1 VNANKPHPY
10 NNKTMKPIRYTAILL
25 MLALLPT
32 ALSAQSS
39 TVRKETRQGN
49 RQYKAQKYDR
59 AEVNYRRA
67 IHHDSTAYRAQYN
80 LGNTLYRQKKYDEAV
95 QHYNQALQQ
104 PDLDA
109 KKRSQILHNR
119 GNSYLKSGL
128 QKENRSEGL
137 QQFQQAVNDYQEAL
151 KLTPKN
157 DDTRY
162 NLSYAKK
169 MLQQAQQQQQ
179 QQQGGGQNQNDN
191 KDNKDKNK
199 DQGNNGQDQQQN
211 QDRQNQQQQQQ
222 QQQNQNQNQQ
232 QKQQQNQQQ
241 KQQQKQQQRQQQQKK
256 QDAER
261 LLEAVKNNEK
271 NTMKENAKRLDAATP
286 RNIEKDW

>member
-1 VNANKPHPY
+1 
-10 NNKTMKPIRYTAILL
+10 MKHLL
-25 MLALLPT
+25 VFSISLFMLF
-32 ALSAQSS
+32 SAAMAQNS

-49 RQYKAQKYDR
+49 REYKAQRYDR

-67 IHHDSTAYRAQYN
+67 LHHDSTAYRAQYN

-95 QHYNQALQQ
+95 QHYNRAMQQ

-109 KKRSQILHNR
+109 KQRSQILHNR
-119 GNSYLKSGL
+119 GNSYLKAGL
-128 QKENRSEGL
+128 QKENRAEGL

-169 MLQQAQQQQQ
+169 LLQQAQQQQ
-179 QQQGGGQNQNDN
+179 QQQGGGQNQNDK

-199 DQGNNGQDQQQN
+199 DQGDKGQNQQQN
-211 QDRQNQQQQQQ
+211 QD
-222 QQQNQNQNQQ
+222 QQNQ
-232 QKQQQNQQQ
+232 QQQNQQQ
-241 KQQQKQQQRQQQQKK
+241 NQEQKQQQQKQQKKQQKQQQQKK

-271 NTMKENAKRLDAATP
+271 NTMKENAKKLESGTP

>member
-1 VNANKPHPY
+1 
-10 NNKTMKPIRYTAILL
+10 
-25 MLALLPT
+25 MLF
-32 ALSAQSS
+32 SAAMAQNS

-49 RQYKAQKYDR
+49 REYKAQRYDR

-67 IHHDSTAYRAQYN
+67 LHHDSTAYRAQYN

-95 QHYNQALQQ
+95 QHYNRAMQQ

-109 KKRSQILHNR
+109 KQRSQILHNR
-119 GNSYLKSGL
+119 GNSYLKAGL
-128 QKENRSEGL
+128 QKENRAEGL

-169 MLQQAQQQQQ
+169 LLQQAQQQQ
-179 QQQGGGQNQNDN
+179 QQQGGGQNQNDK

-199 DQGNNGQDQQQN
+199 DQGDKGQDQQQN
-211 QDRQNQQQQQQ
+211 QD
-222 QQQNQNQNQQ
+222 QQNQ
-232 QKQQQNQQQ
+232 QQQNQQQ
-241 KQQQKQQQRQQQQKK
+241 KQQQQKK

-271 NTMKENAKRLDAATP
+271 NTMKENAKKLESGTP